1 MGSLVFFAVLS
12 VFLLLGLL
20 ILALKLSRRES
31 RLAIRINDLLPVHYR
46 HFEEVDRRLAEYEE
60 VLRGIQC
67 ERREFAL
74 VYLAEL
80 RGDFERV
87 EQLLNHAAKFLPE
100 ITVRGES
107 KRFWIGV
114 KFRIQYRLVE
124 LQVRFGAVPAWHL
137 KAMTANVRFLARS
150 ADVFLKEI
158 AQKQG
163 LGALESDLNG

>member
-1 MGSLVFFAVLS
+1 MGSLIFFALLS
-12 VFLLLGLL
+12 GLLLGLL
-20 ILALKLSRRES
+20 ILVLKLSRRES
-31 RLAIRINDLLPVHYR
+31 RIEVRIDDLLPVHYR
-46 HFEEVDRRLAEYEE
+46 NFEEVDRRLVEYEE

-67 ERREFAL
+67 EQREFAL

-107 KRFWIGV
+107 ERFWVGV
-114 KFRIQYRLVE
+114 KFRVQYRLVE
-124 LQVRFGAVPAWHL
+124 SQVRFGIVPSRRL
-137 KAMTANVRFLARS
+137 KALTAQVRFLARS

-158 AQKQG
+158 AQKQS
-163 LGALESDLNG
+163 LGALESDLNR